1 MNTKDKAVELF
12 LKSGT
17 VEIWA
22 DKHSTVYEQKLRAK
36 LSATNVVDEIIREL
50 TEHFINSSIERIKY
64 YTQVREE
71 IKKIK

>member
-1 MNTKDKAVELF
+1 MTAKDKAIELF

-22 DKHSTVYEQKLRAK
+22 DKYSTVYEQKLRAK